1 MLARGAVVTEKVPW
15 REACIAHLIGFN
27 QRAMLFILLGATG
40 DLTRKKLVPALYHS
54 FFRHGNHS
62 APLTVLGVGRSK
74 WSDAKFQ
81 RYIQEAL
88 VAGGIPN
95 ADAAR
100 WCAERV
106 AYEAVDS
113 YEDLQPA
120 HARAEELEARSG
132 LQGNRVYYL
141 ALPPAA
147 FPAVLTHLGEQRA
160 SSPTNG
166 WMRIVIEKP
175 FGNDLASALELNR
188 LIHRHFSE
196 DEIYRIDHYL
206 GKATV
211 QNLLVFRFANAF
223 FESLWNRNHIE
234 RVEITVAEELGVEG
248 RAGYYDGV
256 GALRDMVQNHLT
268 QLLALTA
275 MEVPARFD
283 AEGIRQEKIKVLRSI
298 TPLAASDAV
307 FGQYEADDGRE
318 GYLDHDGV
326 APSSRTE
333 TYVALRLFVQ
343 NWRWQGVP
351 FLLRTGKRL
360 PQRLTEIS
368 VFFRRPPVQLFGGED
383 GCSVSQNVLRIRLQP
398 DEGFSLG
405 FEVKAPE
412 EASPGHMPLSRQS
425 LGFSYADV
433 FGRIPDAYETLLRDL
448 VDGDQTLFVHAD
460 ETEAAWRLYDPLL
473 HMDLPLLPY
482 PSGSWGPRAENFA
495 FASTASESH
504 RHA

>member
-1 MLARGAVVTEKVPW
+1 
-15 REACIAHLIGFN
+15 
-27 QRAMLFILLGATG
+27 MLFILLGATG

-54 FFRHGNHS
+54 FFRDGNRG
-62 APLTVLGVGRSK
+62 ARLTVLGVGRSK
-74 WSDAKFQ
+74 WSDAQFQ
-81 RYIQEAL
+81 RHIKEAL
-88 VAGGIPN
+88 VAGGIPDG
-95 ADAAR
+95 DAAR
-100 WCAERV
+100 WCEECV

-113 YEDLQPA
+113 YEDLTRA
-120 HARAEELEARSG
+120 HTRAQKLEAHLG
-132 LQGNRVYYL
+132 LRGNRVYYM

-147 FPAVLTHLGEQRA
+147 FPAVLTHLGDQRAA
-160 SSPTNG
+160 SSPEG
-166 WMRIVIEKP
+166 WTRIVIEKP
-175 FGNDLASALELNR
+175 FGNNLASALELNR

-275 MEVPARFD
+275 MEIPARFD
-283 AEGIRQEKIKVLRSI
+283 AEGIRQEKIKVLRSV
-298 TPLAASDAV
+298 TPLAASDVV
-307 FGQYEADDGRE
+307 FGQYEADDGGE

-326 APSSRTE
+326 ASRSRTE

-360 PQRLTEIS
+360 PQRLTEIA

-383 GCSVSQNVLRIRLQP
+383 ACAVSQNVLRIRLQP

-405 FEVKAPE
+405 FDVKAPE
-412 EASPGHMPLSRQS
+412 EARPSHMPLSHQS
-425 LGFSYADV
+425 LDFSYASA

-448 VDGDQTLFVHAD
+448 ADGDQTLFVHAD

-473 HMDLPLLPY
+473 HMDVPLQPY
-482 PSGSWGPRAENFA
+482 PSGSWGPKSENFA
-495 FASTASESH
+495 FASTTNETH